1 MPTSKPRIAIT
12 LEPVVYAT
20 IERLAQLQRKSRGAV
35 VAELVTS
42 IHEPLMRTV
51 ALLDAA
57 AEAPEEVKRGLRGV
71 IEGVESQL
79 VGAAGGGLA
88 QLDWLRAKVKAGT
101 PRPVRPASER
111 SEPQVP
117 RKGARRGSNPR
128 PSNTGVRSRKKGGKR

>member
-12 LEPVVYAT
+12 LDPRVYAT

-57 AEAPEEVKRGLRGV
+57 AEAPEQVKAGLRGV

-88 QLDWLRAKVKAGT
+88 QLDWLRARVQAGA
-101 PRPVRPASER
+101 RAARPARER
-111 SEPQVP
+111 SEPQHVP
-117 RKGARRGSNPR
+117 KRPKRGSNPR
-128 PSNTGVRSRKKGGKR
+128 PSNTGVRSRRKGGRR

>member
-12 LEPVVYAT
+12 LDPRVYAT
-20 IERLAQLQRKSRGAV
+20 IERLAQLQGKSRGSV
-35 VAELVTS
+35 VADLVTS

-57 AEAPEEVKRGLRGV
+57 AEAPEQVKAGLRGV

-88 QLDWLRAKVKAGT
+88 QLDWLRARAQAARSGA
-101 PRPVRPASER
+101 RPARER
-111 SEPQVP
+111 SEPQAVP
-117 RKGARRGSNPR
+117 KRPKRGSNPR
-128 PSNTGVRSRKKGGKR
+128 ASNTGVRSRRKGVRR

>member
-12 LEPVVYAT
+12 LDPRVYAT

-57 AEAPEEVKRGLRGV
+57 AEAPEQVKAGLRGV

-88 QLDWLRAKVKAGT
+88 QLDWLRARVQAGA
-101 PRPVRPASER
+101 RAARPARER
-111 SEPQVP
+111 SEPQRSYP
-117 RKGARRGSNPR
+117 R
-128 PSNTGVRSRKKGGKR
+128 

>member
-12 LEPVVYAT
+12 LDPRVYAT

-57 AEAPEEVKRGLRGV
+57 AEAPEQVKAGLRGV

-79 VGAAGGGLA
+79 VGAAGGGARTARLA
-88 QLDWLRAKVKAGT
+88 PGEGPGGPIRGTSCARA
-101 PRPVRPASER
+101 
-111 SEPQVP
+111 
-117 RKGARRGSNPR
+117 
-128 PSNTGVRSRKKGGKR
+128 

>member
-12 LEPVVYAT
+12 LDPRVYAT
-20 IERLAQLQRKSRGAV
+20 IERLAQLQGKSRGSV
-35 VAELVTS
+35 VADLVTS

-57 AEAPEEVKRGLRGV
+57 AEAPEQVKAGLRGV

-88 QLDWLRAKVKAGT
+88 QLDWLRARVQAARSGA
-101 PRPVRPASER
+101 RPARER
-111 SEPQVP
+111 SEPQAVP
-117 RKGARRGSNPR
+117 KRPKRGSNPR
-128 PSNTGVRSRKKGGKR
+128 ASNTGVRSRRKGVRR